1 MGLLQSV
8 LMPLKIRTVKNG
20 MQVPQKQKTKTELLP
35 DPAVLLCVF
44 IQKHCHQDLEMF
56 TLQCSFI
63 SALFLN
69 SHTRWEQP
77 KWMNE
82 QRQCGV
88 WIRWVVS
95 QLKQGASP
103 QDITLSEIRQS

>member
-1 MGLLQSV
+1 
-8 LMPLKIRTVKNG
+8 

-35 DPAVLLCVF
+35 DPAVLLCIF
-44 IQKHCHQDLEMF
+44 IQRHCHPDLEMF

-82 QRQCGV
+82 QRLWCM
-88 WIRWVVS
+88 IRWVVS
-95 QLKQGASP
+95 LKKGASL
-103 QDITLSEIRQS
+103 QDVTLSEIRQSQKHKYMIPLIGSI